1 MHSPRAANT
10 TDKSKMEEAKQPMA
24 RRDCLAQPM
33 KKQDLSRPVT
43 YSQAIIPY
51 TVEEDIDNVTQKF

>member
-1 MHSPRAANT
+1 
-10 TDKSKMEEAKQPMA
+10 MEEAKQPMA

-43 YSQAIIPY
+43 YTQAIIHY